1 MLADLLRMSDSPRAA
16 LEPLQAPP
24 TPTSTPTPTPKPPE
38 AARLRRVAVFYSIS
52 SPFDGLRGVP
62 LGRLLIKRVVEEL
75 ER

>member
-1 MLADLLRMSDSPRAA
+1 MPEQETRTP
-16 LEPLQAPP
+16 APTPTP
-24 TPTSTPTPTPKPPE
+24 TPTSTPTPTPTPTPNPTPPE

-62 LGRLLIKRVVEEL
+62 LGRLLIKRVGEEL